1 MKAVVLTS
9 LSLLLVS
16 GAATARTQDVTIPL
30 NIERLSA
37 KAVES
42 VNVTVDGALL
52 QLASKFLS
60 ASDPDQKAVKEL
72 ISNLKGVYVRTFQF
86 ANPGEYS
93 DVDVEA
99 LRTQMR
105 APVWSKM
112 VTVRSKKDGVGENVD
127 VFFKMEKGQIAGLVV
142 IAAEPK
148 ELTVVNIVGSIDL
161 DQLSKLGGQFG
172 IPKID
177 VEPEKK

>member
-1 MKAVVLTS
+1 MKAAVLTS
-9 LSLLLVS
+9 IFLLLMS
-16 GAATARTQDVTIPL
+16 GAAAARTQDVTIPL
-30 NIERLSA
+30 NIERLST

-60 ASDPDQKAVKEL
+60 ASDPDQKAVKDL

-93 DVDVEA
+93 EIDVEA
-99 LRTQMR
+99 LRSQMR

-112 VTVRSKKDGVGENVD
+112 VTVRSKNDGDNVD
-127 VFFKMEKGQIAGLVV
+127 VFFKMDKGQIAGLVV

-177 VEPEKK
+177 IDPEKK